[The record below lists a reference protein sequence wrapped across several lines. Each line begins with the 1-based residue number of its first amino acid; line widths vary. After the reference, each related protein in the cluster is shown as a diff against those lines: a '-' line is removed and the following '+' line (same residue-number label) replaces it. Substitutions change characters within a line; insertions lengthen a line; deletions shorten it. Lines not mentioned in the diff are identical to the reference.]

1 MVYGEGVAG
10 TMMLPGVDGRGVAT
24 AAAGV
29 ALAGVG

>member
-1 MVYGEGVAG
+1 VAG

-24 AAAGV
+24 DADAASGV